1 MDRKR
6 SLGPIPEWGFP
17 KVDPEVE
24 VLLSQPLCSTRTT
37 AAAGGG
43 GCLSPRP
50 HVLCTKSS
58 CTFTC
63 YGSCTCSPIGHQL
76 SVCVGVRACT
86 HMCWLI
92 FILMNCV
99 LNVCMSYS
107 RSEADFLSIIL

>member
-43 GCLSPRP
+43 GGVYLPVHMFCAQSPP
-50 HVLCTKSS
+50 APSL
-58 CTFTC
+58 
-63 YGSCTCSPIGHQL
+63 
-76 SVCVGVRACT
+76 A
-86 HMCWLI
+86 M
-92 FILMNCV
+92 
-99 LNVCMSYS
+99 
-107 RSEADFLSIIL
+107 EAAPVPQ